1 MKDGPPSEEALMNE
15 LDNVY
20 RRVANLE
27 NGEVAA
33 ERDLHALEQK
43 RPPDHGASPHE
54 KIIPFPAHRI
64 HAPSAEAS
72 EGEPKEREKPS
83 YRSPVIVACLSM
95 TFLGLTLMVILGRAM
110 MESGDADRSNVPAH
124 RASSLVVQNEQVA
137 GRPGEKATEEGEF
150 LSPETKKSRSLLTD
164 ARDYAVQ
171 VGAFRNLENARSLVD
186 ALNTKGLDA
195 YWITMGGKKG
205 EVLYHVFSGH
215 FIDKSEAAEFMN
227 DRQISRD
234 CPGSFVREIP
244 FQEGHR

>member
-27 NGEVAA
+27 NGEAAA

-43 RPPDHGASPHE
+43 HPPDNSASPHE

-64 HAPSAEAS
+64 HASSAEAT
-72 EGEPKEREKPS
+72 EGEPKQKKKPS
-83 YRSPVIVACLSM
+83 YRPPVIVASLSM
-95 TFLGLTLMVILGRAM
+95 TFLGLTLIVILGRAM
-110 MESGDADRSNVPAH
+110 MESGDKDRSNFPAH
-124 RASSLVVQNEQVA
+124 RASSPSVRSEQTASQPV
-137 GRPGEKATEEGEF
+137 EKTKKKGEF
-150 LSPETKKSRSLLTD
+150 ISPETKKSRYRSTETG
-164 ARDYAVQ
+164 DYAVQ
-171 VGAFRNLENARSLVD
+171 VGAFRNLENARTLVD

-195 YWITMGGKKG
+195 YWITMGSKNG

-215 FIDKSEAAEFMN
+215 FIDKNEAAEFMN
-227 DRQISRD
+227 KRKILSD

-244 FQEGHR
+244 SNEGHR